1 MKFLIIISLFVLGL
15 SWNKCNAQ
23 SVKLGSKTKG
33 KISSPIKIFLK
44 STSILEEGRWAFCAD
59 VALNKNSLPYASLGG
74 NLLRQ
79 YHGSA
84 PIYGCYALSGLFS
97 VEGGAYFGMVANRAQ
112 ALGENPLPLEV
123 NANLDLGFDS
133 GLVSGLSFDLKN
145 LGRLR
150 LRYNYGLSKLVT
162 VDNQAIKTRRV
173 DLGLNFHF

>member
-23 SVKLGSKTKG
+23 SVKLGGKTKR

-44 STSILEEGRWAFCAD
+44 SKSILSEGRWAFCAD
-59 VALNKNSLPYASLGG
+59 VAVNKNSLPHTSLGG

-84 PIYGCYALSGLFS
+84 PIYGCYALNELFS
-97 VEGGAYFGMVANRAQ
+97 VEGGAYLGMVANRAQ
-112 ALGENPLPLEV
+112 ALGEHPLPLEV

-133 GLVSGLSFDLKN
+133 GLVSGLSFN
-145 LGRLR
+145 LEKIGRLR
-150 LRYNYGLSKLVT
+150 LRYNHGLSKLMS
-162 VDNQAIKTRRV
+162 VDNQTIKTRRV
-173 DLGLNFHF
+173 DLGLNFQF